1 MLKGRKQR
9 EGLDARQTQE
19 WLELQAIVFAER
31 MRARNE
37 AAREIIARSRQQIEK
52 SKELLRAEVP
62 RHGRPKKEE

>member
-1 MLKGRKQR
+1 MHVKHR
-9 EGLDARQTQE
+9 EG
-19 WLELQAIVFAER
+19 LELQAIVFAER

-62 RHGRPKKEE
+62 QTRPP